1 MSAPRSGYVAY
12 LLRLWQVRNGE
23 NTHWRG
29 SLQDAH
35 TGERHGFANLQAL
48 FDFLRARTEGAS
60 DLTAKRAE
68 GAKEGKKD
76 I

>member
-1 MSAPRSGYVAY
+1 MWLTCCACGRCETARTLTGGAPCRT
-12 LLRLWQVRNGE
+12 R
-23 NTHWRG
+23 TP
-29 SLQDAH
+29 
-35 TGERHGFANLQAL
+35 GERHGFANLQAL